1 MVVVVVMVVVGVL
14 SGLTSSSDLAQTTS
28 RTDLGSPCLIDI
40 GPRGGGGPTEGDRGW
55 GSARRSGAGGTR
67 ENTSWF

>member
-40 GPRGGGGPTEGDRGW
+40 GPRGGGGATEGDRVW

>member
-1 MVVVVVMVVVGVL
+1 MVVVGVF

-40 GPRGGGGPTEGDRGW
+40 GPRGAGGPTAWQSGRGGRGW
-55 GSARRSGAGGTR
+55 WSARRSGAGGTR
-67 ENTSWF
+67 ENTSRF